1 MESRMIIGGF
11 GGQGVLMVGQLLGY
25 AACLNDKHSLFLPH
39 YGPEQRGGTARCNVT
54 ISDEPIH
61 SPFVRKVDVL
71 MTFNDPSLVK
81 FLDQVKESGTLLLNS
96 SNCEAE
102 VSRKDIKIYPIPADE
117 IAKKIGSSKVINI
130 VMLGAYIG
138 QSGILTKEEMIS
150 AIRVKLAKKPQLMDM
165 NLDALVQG
173 MLCVTGTKL
182 V

>member
-1 MESRMIIGGF
+1 MESRMIIAGF

-54 ISDEPIH
+54 ISNEPIL
-61 SPFVRKVDVL
+61 SPFVRHVDVL
-71 MTFNDPSLVK
+71 MAFNDPSLVK
-81 FLDQVKESGTLLLNS
+81 FLDQVKENGTILTNS
-96 SNCEAE
+96 SRCEVA
-102 VSRKDIKIYPIPADE
+102 VPRKDIKIYPIPADE
-117 IAKKIGSSKVINI
+117 IAEKIGSPKVANI

-150 AIRVKLAKKPQLMDM
+150 AIGVKLAKKPQLMDM

-173 MLCVTGTKL
+173 MSCIA
-182 V
+182 